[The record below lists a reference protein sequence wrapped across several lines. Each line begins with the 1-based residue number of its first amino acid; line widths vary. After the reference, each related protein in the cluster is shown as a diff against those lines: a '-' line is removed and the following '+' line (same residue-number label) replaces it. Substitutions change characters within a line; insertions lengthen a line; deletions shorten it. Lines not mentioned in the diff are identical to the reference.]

1 MKNFEKELPS
11 GYNEV
16 FKIDAVSKKTGLIL
30 NCIALVIAIITVLVG
45 CIPLFLQ
52 NGVSFKIASLEF
64 LLLDVIFLVSMI
76 LYMVLHELTHGA
88 AYKLLTGEKLT
99 FGLSWSCAFCG
110 VPNIY
115 VYRRASLIALVAP
128 LVLFTAVFAVLSA
141 VMFFIGP
148 AYYILSL
155 ILFGLHLGG
164 CAGDGYVTA
173 LFLFKFKDK
182 RTLIKDTGPKQYIYV
197 PEEVD

>member
-16 FKIDAVSKKTGLIL
+16 FKIDAVSKKNGLIL

-76 LYMVLHELTHGA
+76 
-88 AYKLLTGEKLT
+88 
-99 FGLSWSCAFCG
+99 
-110 VPNIY
+110 
-115 VYRRASLIALVAP
+115 
-128 LVLFTAVFAVLSA
+128 
-141 VMFFIGP
+141 
-148 AYYILSL
+148 
-155 ILFGLHLGG
+155 
-164 CAGDGYVTA
+164 
-173 LFLFKFKDK
+173 
-182 RTLIKDTGPKQYIYV
+182 
-197 PEEVD
+197 